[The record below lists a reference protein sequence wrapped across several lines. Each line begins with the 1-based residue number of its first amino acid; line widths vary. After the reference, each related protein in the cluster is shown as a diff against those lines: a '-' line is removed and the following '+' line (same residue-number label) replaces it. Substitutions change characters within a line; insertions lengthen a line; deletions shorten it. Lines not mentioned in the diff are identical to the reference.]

1 MAKMTELRTKYDC
14 PVVGGGDFN
23 CNVSSDPF
31 KLMAE
36 YGFESVQEFAEIAS
50 AECSHHGDPKRG
62 DDGKYH
68 GQPRPENNVKAY
80 SIDHLVAY
88 KPRIRAL
95 GEYVILDQ
103 DALDATDH
111 SPIFT
116 DIVLK

>member
-1 MAKMTELRTKYDC
+1 MNSVEAKML
-14 PVVGGGDFN
+14 
-23 CNVSSDPF
+23 SSIEHKFGKESNEAITF
-31 KLMAE
+31 KLM
-36 YGFESVQEFAEIAS
+36 II
-50 AECSHHGDPKRG
+50 SHQPLKIKKRG